1 MTAGSGAST
10 PSPVG
15 GSGTRS
21 VTEKDFAYDRIWHV
35 WGSLVSRYDT
45 DRRLEV
51 LLGDFVE
58 NGLAG
63 KRCLD
68 AGTGLGFFAQE
79 LDRRGAGEVVAI
91 DIGPSLVE
99 RLQGLLPAADCRV
112 ADMMD
117 LEAALGGETFDVIV
131 CSEAIEHTP
140 HPRLAVLGLAR
151 RLRPGG
157 LLALSCPNRAWRWL
171 LSVAQA
177 IGLRKHYTGYE
188 NWVGA
193 GDMLRWLEEAGLEVL
208 RAEGVHL
215 VPWQLV
221 PKGLL
226 RAADVALRRVSFP
239 YAVNLAVLARKA
251 P

>member
-1 MTAGSGAST
+1 LTVRGAAPA
-10 PSPVG
+10 PSPAG
-15 GSGTRS
+15 GTGRS

-45 DRRLEV
+45 DRRIEV
-51 LLGDFVE
+51 LVGDFIE
-58 NGLAG
+58 NGVAG

-79 LDRRGAGEVVAI
+79 LDRRGAAEVVAI

-99 RLQGLLPAADCRV
+99 RLQALLPSADCRV

-140 HPRLAVLGLAR
+140 QPRLAVLGLAR

-157 LLALSCPNRAWRWL
+157 LLSLSCPNRAWRWL

-193 GDMLRWLEEAGLEVL
+193 GEMRRWLEEAGLELL

-221 PKGLL
+221 PKALL
-226 RAADVALRRVSFP
+226 RPLDVALRRVSFR
-239 YAVNLAVLARKA
+239 YSVNLAVLARKTS
-251 P
+251 